1 MRTTVTLDPDVAAKL
16 KETARERGISFKQA
30 LNSAV
35 RRGFERGEAKPKPYR
50 LPPAQRLEARPGVNL
65 VKALQMAG
73 ELEDA
78 ETIRKMRM
86 GK

>member
-16 KETARERGISFKQA
+16 KETARERDISFKQA

-35 RRGFERGEAKPKPYR
+35 RRGFERGEAKSKPYR
-50 LPPAQRLEARPGVNL
+50 VRTKDLGVRPGVNL
-65 VKALQMAG
+65 VKSLQLAG

-78 ETIRKMRM
+78 ETIRKMRL

>member
-1 MRTTVTLDPDVAAKL
+1 MRTTVTLDPDVAARL
-16 KETARERGISFKQA
+16 KETAREKDISFKEA
-30 LNSAV
+30 LNSTV

-50 LPPAQRLEARPGVNL
+50 LPPGQPLEPRPGVNL
-65 VKALQMAG
+65 DKALQLAG

-78 ETIRKMRM
+78 ETIRKMRL